1 MLLSQEECE
10 RLTDEGRQEIIVDH
24 ERCLKGYVGVVLVQM
39 SIIYVLNY
47 TSYVEW
53 GGIKLS
59 LF

>member
-53 GGIKLS
+53 GGD
-59 LF
+59 